1 MTERVISIS
10 VPPFPDF
17 IEGNVRVFKKNH
29 NHPDRTNLGYFD
41 LIVVKQGH
49 LFLAE
54 EDDRYEI
61 GPNEMFILLPDKHH
75 FSWKPCEEETE
86 FYWIHFYTTAPW
98 KESDRPSRFTSLLPI
113 PDLHYH
119 QRSYTLHLRK
129 QAVIKEPEMLFMLI
143 QEILD
148 STTND
153 FVEDI
158 WRTEE
163 LFLRFLKFVENQGV
177 FKDRLAVIAE
187 QVQLFLENSYDQK
200 ITNQRLEEHFHLHSN
215 YLSKATKSV
224 YGKTALEMLEEIRVD
239 HAKKYL
245 LNTDLSITEIAQL
258 VGFTTEIY
266 FSNRFR
272 KSENLS
278 PQKYR
283 KYHRHN

>member
-1 MTERVISIS
+1 MNDQVISIS

-17 IEGNVRVFKKNH
+17 IEGNVRVFKQGQY
-29 NHPDRTNLGYFD
+29 HPDRTNLGYFD
-41 LIVVKQGH
+41 LIFVKNGH
-49 LFLAE
+49 LYLE
-54 EDDRYEI
+54 EEQVQYTV

-98 KESDRPSRFTSLLPI
+98 KESARPSRLTSLLPI
-113 PDLHYH
+113 PDRHYH

-129 QAVIKEPEMLFMLI
+129 KATIKEPEMLFMLI

-148 STTND
+148 STTNE
-153 FVEDI
+153 FIEDI

-163 LFLRFLKFVENQGV
+163 LFLRFLKFIENQGI
-177 FKDRLAVIAE
+177 FKDRLTMIAE
-187 QVQLFLENSYDQK
+187 QVQLFLENRYSQK
-200 ITNQRLEEHFHLHSN
+200 VTNQLLEETFHMHSN

-224 YGKTALEMLEEIRVD
+224 YGKTALEMLEEIRID
-239 HAKKYL
+239 HAKNYL
-245 LNTDLSITEIAQL
+245 LNTDISITEIAEF

-266 FSNRFR
+266 FSSRFR
-272 KSENLS
+272 KSEGLS

-283 KYHRHN
+283 KHYKKR